1 MKITNEELE
10 RKIIFKSV
18 KIGYK
23 RGFLDGMNFESD
35 DIILEKEFDKMPLS
49 KFIDKEAEKVF
60 KELEKELKQ

>member
-23 RGFLDGMNFESD
+23 KGFLDGMNFEVD
-35 DIILEKEFDKMPLS
+35 DIISREEFDKMLLS
-49 KFIDKEAEKVF
+49 EIVDKEAEKVF